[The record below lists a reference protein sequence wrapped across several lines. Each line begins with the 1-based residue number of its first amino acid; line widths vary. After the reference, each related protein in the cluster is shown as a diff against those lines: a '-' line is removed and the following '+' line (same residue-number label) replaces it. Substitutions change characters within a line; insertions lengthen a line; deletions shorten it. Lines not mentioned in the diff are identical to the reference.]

1 MDAARTRLSNE
12 RKDLASNRPMGCFL
26 KPRKNAE
33 DGSVDLFCWDGGI
46 KPLPSSPYAL
56 PDDGAYSIRMKFK
69 PDFPSSPPEVS
80 FLPPIFHTNCF
91 NDGRVCLSL
100 LLQQGHHPGAGHKGF
115 WQATLRLGDILR
127 ALQTYLEEPNPQSIV
142 SMSKKNHSWRS
153 CPFFNPINNLIHLAP
168 FFAYPGQPTSLRA
181 LQN

>member
-33 DGSVDLFCWDGGI
+33 DGSVDLFCWEGGI

-56 PDDGAYSIRMKFK
+56 PDDGTYSIRMKFK
-69 PDFPSSPPEVS
+69 PDFPASPPEVS

-91 NDGRVCLSL
+91 SDGRVCLSL

-127 ALQTYLEEPNPQSIV
+127 ALQTYLEEPNPESIV
-142 SMSKKNHSWRS
+142 STRREDNE
-153 CPFFNPINNLIHLAP
+153 
-168 FFAYPGQPTSLRA
+168 GG
-181 LQN
+181 